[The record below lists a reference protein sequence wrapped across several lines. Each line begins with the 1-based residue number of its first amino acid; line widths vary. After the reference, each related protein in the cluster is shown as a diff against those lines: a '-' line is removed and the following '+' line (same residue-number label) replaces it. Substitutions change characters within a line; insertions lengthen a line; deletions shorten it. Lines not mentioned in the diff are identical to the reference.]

1 MAEITLGLVGASNM
15 AMTWMLPAL
24 QATGVAVR
32 GLYDDEQ
39 HRFSYWADSGVDGQT
54 TNLDQLLSSDID
66 AVYISSRNDQHV
78 AQTVAAAEAGKHVLV
93 EKPMA
98 LDPTGAQTMID
109 AARRHGVVLA
119 VNHHLVASPLHAAA
133 RRLVEQGRIGNLVAA
148 RVNHAGLLPAHLRG
162 WRMTRAPGAGVIM
175 DLTVHDASVLNRLF
189 GCSPVEVTAFA
200 AAQATW
206 NDSGATDSAMALLR
220 YPDPG
225 GGPDRLASTHD
236 SFTVAGPRTTM
247 EILGDEGA
255 IVIGDAMT
263 QVTDGSV
270 HLHASSRVE
279 PVEVDTSRSLY
290 ATLLEAFVAAIR
302 GDSQP
307 TVTGED
313 GRAAL
318 EVAIAADRAAATGRT
333 VCLHELH

>member
-32 GLYDDEQ
+32 GLYDDEP
-39 HRFSYWADSGVDGQT
+39 HRFRYWADSGVDGQT

-66 AVYISSRNDQHV
+66 AIYISSRNDQHV
-78 AQTVAAAEAGKHVLV
+78 AQTVAAAAAGKHVLV

-98 LDPTGAQTMID
+98 LDLTEAQTMID

-119 VNHHLVASPLHAAA
+119 VNHHLVASPLHVTA
-133 RRLVEQGRIGNLVAA
+133 RRLVRQGWIGNLVAA
-148 RVNHAGLLPAHLRG
+148 RVSHAGLLPAHLRG

-175 DLTVHDASVLNRLF
+175 DLTVHDASVLNPLF

-206 NDSGATDSAMALLR
+206 NESGAIDSAMTLLR
-220 YPDPG
+220 YPWG

-236 SFTVAGPRTTM
+236 SFTVAGPETAM

-263 QVTDGSV
+263 QVTNGSV
-270 HLHASSRVE
+270 HLYASGRVE
-279 PVEVDTSRSLY
+279 PIDVDTSRSLY
-290 ATLLEAFVAAIR
+290 ITVLEAFVAAIR
-302 GDSQP
+302 GDGRP
-307 TVTGED
+307 TVSGEE

-318 EVAIAADRAAATGRT
+318 EVAFAADRAATTGRT
-333 VCLHELH
+333 VGLHELH

>member
-1 MAEITLGLVGASNM
+1 MAEITLGLMGASNM

-32 GLYDDEQ
+32 GLYDDQ
-39 HRFSYWADSGVDGQT
+39 PHRFRYWADSGVDGQT

-78 AQTVAAAEAGKHVLV
+78 AQTVAATEAGKHVLV

-98 LDPTGAQTMID
+98 LDLTEAQTMIEV
-109 AARRHGVVLA
+109 ARRQGVVLA

-133 RRLVEQGRIGNLVAA
+133 RRLVRQGRIGNLVAA
-148 RVNHAGLLPAHLRG
+148 RVNHAGLLPADLRG

-175 DLTVHDASVLNRLF
+175 DLTVHDASVLNPLF
-189 GCSPVEVTAFA
+189 GCSPVEVATLG
-200 AAQATW
+200 AAQVTW
-206 NDSGATDSAMALLR
+206 NETGATDSAMTLLR
-220 YPDPG
+220 YPSPAA
-225 GGPDRLASTHD
+225 GPDRLASTHD
-236 SFTVAGPRTTM
+236 SFTVAGSKTSM
-247 EILGDEGA
+247 EMLGDDGA

-263 QVTDGSV
+263 QITEGSV
-270 HLHASSRVE
+270 SLHASGRVE
-279 PVEVDTSRSLY
+279 SVEVDTSRSLY
-290 ATLLEAFVAAIR
+290 VTLLEAFVAAIR
-302 GDSQP
+302 GDGRP
-307 TVTGED
+307 TVSGEE

-333 VCLHELH
+333 VGMHELQ